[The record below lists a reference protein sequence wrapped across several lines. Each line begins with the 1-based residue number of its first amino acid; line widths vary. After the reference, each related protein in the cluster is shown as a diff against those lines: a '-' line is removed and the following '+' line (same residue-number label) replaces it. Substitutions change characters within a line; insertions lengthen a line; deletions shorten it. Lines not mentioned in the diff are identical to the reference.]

1 MGLIKEFREFI
12 AKGNAMDLAVGVII
26 GAAFGKIVSSLV
38 DDVITPALLTP
49 ALKAANLEKI
59 QELKTDGGILYGN
72 FLAAVLSFLIIS
84 FVIFLLIKVIN
95 TMKKKE
101 EPASSANA
109 GAIGYVPR
117 NVDDGISF
125 VRSIIARELTSCVG
139 DSTIAD
145 YSDANGRPRDLKPE
159 SDIDVWRDDNTKTR
173 YNFTYWYNLRYGI
186 KRLAGLYS
194 CDENVFGGSN

>member
-59 QELKTDGGILYGN
+59 QELKADGGILYGN

-84 FVIFLLIKVIN
+84 FVIFLLIKGIN
-95 TMKKKE
+95 GMKKKE
-101 EPASSANA
+101 EPAPAAPA
-109 GAIGYVPR
+109 GPTQE
-117 NVDDGISF
+117 
-125 VRSIIARELTSCVG
+125 ELLAE
-139 DSTIAD
+139 I
-145 YSDANGRPRDLKPE
+145 RDLLKNK
-159 SDIDVWRDDNTKTR
+159 S
-173 YNFTYWYNLRYGI
+173 
-186 KRLAGLYS
+186 
-194 CDENVFGGSN
+194 